1 MMEFQAPQAS
11 QRPDHLEWVAP
22 QAVQA
27 KAGRR
32 LLMGGGVRN
41 GGISHAKLWVSAL
54 G

>member
-1 MMEFQAPQAS
+1 MEFQAPQAS

-32 LLMGGGVRN
+32 LLME
-41 GGISHAKLWVSAL
+41 
-54 G
+54 